1 MAASRTGMEKVICRM
16 IEDGK
21 TSKEIMEWTGVC
33 SKTVAKYRKEVQ
45 DERSSNVVKV
55 ICPANY
61 PPDFKRDWTVA
72 VNRLRRYMG
81 KRAFQMPKED

>member
-21 TSKEIMEWTGVC
+21 SNAEIARLNGVNY
-33 SKTVAKYRKEVQ
+33 KTVVRYRKMTQETGYKV
-45 DERSSNVVKV
+45 EKV
-55 ICPANY
+55 ICSANY
-61 PPDFKRDWTVA
+61 PPHFKRDWTVA

-81 KRAFQMPKED
+81 KRTFPMPKED

>member
-21 TSKEIMEWTGVC
+21 SNAEIARLNGVNY
-33 SKTVAKYRKEVQ
+33 KTVVRHRKMTQETGYKA
-45 DERSSNVVKV
+45 EKT

-61 PPDFKRDWTVA
+61 PPHFKRDWTVA

-81 KRAFQMPKED
+81 KRVFPMPKED